1 MSLLRPFSSRSTPP
15 PVAIPGPVTAVV
27 DTPPA
32 PRPPAHATPPPQMNP
47 SLAPQRPTLQPNP
60 TPPYLTPPRLT
71 PPNLDPP
78 LPEPESEAA
87 VSRWRRWFFP
97 SFAGLL
103 LLLLGGIIAG
113 WFTTRTETTSPDQV
127 NDAIGEAFSSTTIP
141 GPAGPA
147 IYSTVLPSL
156 AFIQSGEP
164 NTEGS
169 SIGSGV
175 VINADGNIMT
185 SNHVVDGATQILI
198 TFADGTESAAQ
209 IIQADP
215 AIDIAIL
222 QVQTLPEVVVPAV
235 LGGGVRIGDPVYA
248 LGNPLGLG
256 GSFSAG
262 VVSGLDR
269 TLPLPD
275 GSELGQLIQFD
286 AAVNPGSSGGP
297 LVDRGGQVV
306 GIVTAIANPTGEDFF
321 SGIGFAVPIATAGG
335 AAGGP
340 EQ

>member
-1 MSLLRPFSSRSTPP
+1 MSVDQWSRPVDLPIGQYREGPAMTSTRPFSTRSTAP
-15 PVAIPGPVTAVV
+15 PVAIPGQFSAVEPAS
-27 DTPPA
+27 TLPPA
-32 PRPPAHATPPPQMNP
+32 PP
-47 SLAPQRPTLQPNP
+47 SASPSPH
-60 TPPYLTPPRLT
+60 
-71 PPNLDPP
+71 LDPP
-78 LPEPESEAA
+78 EPEGDSQTVDAER
-87 VSRWRRWFFP
+87 SWRRFVKP
-97 SFAGLL
+97 VLL
-103 LLLLGGIIAG
+103 TVLAVALGAVVAV
-113 WFTTRTETTSPDQV
+113 WLTNQTETATPAQIDE
-127 NDAIGEAFSSTTIP
+127 AIDEAFSSTTVP
-141 GPAGPA
+141 QPVGPA
-147 IYSTVLPSL
+147 IYATVLPSL
-156 AFIQSGEP
+156 TFIQTGEP
-164 NTEGS
+164 NAEGS

-185 SNHVVDGATQILI
+185 SNHVVEGASQIVV
-198 TFADGTESAAQ
+198 TFADGTESPAQ
-209 IIQADP
+209 IVQADP

-222 QVQTLPEVVVPAV
+222 QAATLPEVVVPAI
-235 LGGGVRIGDPVYA
+235 LGGGVRIGDPVFA

-275 GSELGQLIQFD
+275 GSALEQLIQFD

-297 LVDRGGQVV
+297 LVDRSGQLV